1 MVLKTIINCS
11 ISFKSTFFCEM
22 NEKDFFN
29 HMSTGDNRRC
39 FSLLLRSTHMYGW
52 SIWPAEM
59 LFWLKSHCYYVTL
72 GSVKSTC
79 PSPISQKRTTRPAN
93 SWLVQSQS
101 LIFSVG
107 ESEISLEKS
116 QEEVK
121 DSWKTKS
128 WICSSLLPHNYL
140 ALSCVPFFCPPLP
153 HLVLTF
159 LTVRPAEQAEHN
171 LLPVLEEHI
180 NNRLIM

>member
-1 MVLKTIINCS
+1 
-11 ISFKSTFFCEM
+11 
-22 NEKDFFN
+22 
-29 HMSTGDNRRC
+29 MSTGNNRPY
-39 FSLLLRSTHMYGW
+39 FSLWVSALDQRYKFGLFLQSTHMYGW

-79 PSPISQKRTTRPAN
+79 PSPISPKRTTRPAN

-116 QEEVK
+116 REEVK

-180 NNRLIM
+180 NHRLIM